1 MDDKDMAD
9 LTKLPH
15 QLDAKK
21 GTCRAII
28 ETPKGSRNK
37 FDYDPDSNL
46 FMLGGLLPEGMM
58 FPFDFGFIPSTL
70 GGDGDPLDI
79 LVLMD
84 APAHVGCLI
93 EIRIVGVIS
102 AEQIEDGKK
111 ETNDRL
117 LGVAIHS
124 YDHEDIE
131 SIDDVGKT
139 LLSQLEEFFIS
150 YNKQRGKKFR
160 ITGTGGPNK
169 AVKFLKEG
177 IKKQKDKK
185 KK

>member
-1 MDDKDMAD
+1 MAD
-9 LTKLPH
+9 LSRLPH
-15 QLDAKK
+15 QLDEEK

-37 FDYDPDSNL
+37 FKYDTESCL
-46 FMLGGLLPEGMM
+46 FMLGGLLPEGMI

-93 EIRIVGVIS
+93 EVRIIGIIT
-102 AEQIEDGKK
+102 AQQTEDGKT
-111 ETNDRL
+111 ESNDRL

-124 YDHEDIE
+124 YAHEDLTAIE
-131 SIDDVGKT
+131 DVSKT
-139 LLSQLEEFFIS
+139 MLDQLEEFFVS

-160 ITGTGGPNK
+160 TTGTGGPKK
-169 AVKFLKEG
+169 ALTFLKKG
-177 IKKQKDKK
+177 IRDATRE
-185 KK
+185 